1 MFHSWRPTGN
11 MGNIGSTWQNSWN
24 MCFELFQPLFY
35 CFNIEY
41 GNHAVLSLYQGGEC
55 KIVLSIALR
64 TLLFSPQLY
73 TIFLIMQMNAKGFYL
88 HLCSISISILLFS
101 CNILF
106 NQISQKNCY
115 YMSKRKL
122 SKIEKMLSYNA
133 HVYCINRT
141 LLCFSDVIDTY
152 SLLRWCQKILNTGK
166 YHTINVTDLSSSWKS
181 GLAFC
186 ALIHFFKHE
195 SMWVS

>member
-1 MFHSWRPTGN
+1 
-11 MGNIGSTWQNSWN
+11 

-41 GNHAVLSLYQGGEC
+41 GNHAVLSLYQRSEC
-55 KIVLSIALR
+55 NIVLSAF
-64 TLLFSPQLY
+64 FS
-73 TIFLIMQMNAKGFYL
+73 IFLIMQMNAKGFYL
-88 HLCSISISILLFS
+88 HLCSISLSILLYS

-106 NQISQKNCY
+106 NQISKENCY
-115 YMSKRKL
+115 YMSKRKS
-122 SKIEKMLSYNA
+122 SKIERMLSYNA

-195 SMWVS
+195 SM